1 MSRHNYKWS
10 INELLSLQ
18 REYELLRLPIQDI
31 AAKHK
36 RTTQAIIHKL
46 IDEELFY
53 MHEEE
58 DEYYYSSDSSGVN
71 DDLYD
76 DEEEDHTQKT
86 IWVTDDEVCVTEDES
101 DDDADVDADD
111 ELEPEES
118 VTEKKELPSENDK
131 NVEYIYIHQYVMNM
145 FYNYF
150 FPDKIS
156 YRYKL
161 L

>member
-18 REYELLRLPIQDI
+18 REYELLRLPIPDI

-46 IDEELFY
+46 IEEELFY
-53 MHEEE
+53 MH
-58 DEYYYSSDSSGVN
+58 DDYSSHSSSSVN

-76 DEEEDHTQKT
+76 DEDEDQETT
-86 IWVTDDEVCVTEDES
+86 IWVT
-101 DDDADVDADD
+101 
-111 ELEPEES
+111 EES
-118 VTEKKELPSENDK
+118 SEVSKEIVTEKKELSEE
-131 NVEYIYIHQYVMNM
+131 NVEYIYIHQYVWNV
-145 FYNYF
+145 FCNYF

>member
-46 IDEELFY
+46 IEEDLFY
-53 MHEEE
+53 IHEDEDEYESE
-58 DEYYYSSDSSGVN
+58 DEYYYSSDDTSGDDTSGDDTISVN

-76 DEEEDHTQKT
+76 DEEDDTQQKT
-86 IWVTDDEVCVTEDES
+86 IWVTYDE
-101 DDDADVDADD
+101 
-111 ELEPEES
+111 EEETI
-118 VTEKKELPSENDK
+118 TEKKELPEDD
-131 NVEYIYIHQYVMNM
+131 VEYIYIHQYVWNV

>member
-10 INELLSLQ
+10 INELLALQ
-18 REYELLRLPIQDI
+18 REYELLRLPIQLI

-46 IDEELFY
+46 IEEELFY
-53 MHEEE
+53 IHEDDE
-58 DEYYYSSDSSGVN
+58 DENNDDDSSAN
-71 DDLYD
+71 DDLYE
-76 DEEEDHTQKT
+76 DEEEEEELKSDTV
-86 IWVTDDEVCVTEDES
+86 WVTDDNT
-101 DDDADVDADD
+101 
-111 ELEPEES
+111 L
-118 VTEKKELPSENDK
+118 TEKKELPENDK
-131 NVEYIYIHQYVMNM
+131 NVEYIYIHQYAWNV
-145 FYNYF
+145 FCNYF

>member
-46 IDEELFY
+46 IEEELFY
-53 MHEEE
+53 MH
-58 DEYYYSSDSSGVN
+58 DDYSSDSSSSDSSSSHSSSSVN

-76 DEEEDHTQKT
+76 DEDEEDEEDEDQETT
-86 IWVTDDEVCVTEDES
+86 IWVT
-101 DDDADVDADD
+101 
-111 ELEPEES
+111 EES
-118 VTEKKELPSENDK
+118 SEVPKEIVTEKKELSEE
-131 NVEYIYIHQYVMNM
+131 NVEYIYIHQYVWNV
-145 FYNYF
+145 FCNYF

>member
-46 IDEELFY
+46 IEEDLFY
-53 MHEEE
+53 IHEDEDEYESE
-58 DEYYYSSDSSGVN
+58 DEYYYSSDDTSGDDTSGDDTISVN

-76 DEEEDHTQKT
+76 DEEDDTQQKT
-86 IWVTDDEVCVTEDES
+86 IWVTYDE
-101 DDDADVDADD
+101 
-111 ELEPEES
+111 EEETI
-118 VTEKKELPSENDK
+118 TEKKELPED
-131 NVEYIYIHQYVMNM
+131 NVEYIYIHQYVLNV

>member
-1 MSRHNYKWS
+1 MSRHNYKWT
-10 INELLSLQ
+10 INELLALQ
-18 REYELLRLPIQDI
+18 REYELLALPIPVI

-46 IDEELFY
+46 IAEEIFY
-53 MHEEE
+53 MNG
-58 DEYYYSSDSSGVN
+58 DDDYSSSSDSSSVN
-71 DDLYD
+71 DDLYED
-76 DEEEDHTQKT
+76 DDIQTTVWVTEEDVFVTEEEEKET
-86 IWVTDDEVCVTEDES
+86 
-101 DDDADVDADD
+101 
-111 ELEPEES
+111 
-118 VTEKKELPSENDK
+118 VTEKKELPEDDT
-131 NVEYIYIHQYVMNM
+131 NVEYVYIHQYVWNV